1 MEEEP
6 LVHGVPGASD
16 CYEKQR
22 GDCPDGGG
30 EKLGGPVSSRQL
42 MLWEVPGQKP
52 AGGVSEEKELHSH
65 PARGHLHTSAHLSS
79 WARGWE
85 FKSCFLLFVIPKA
98 PRASSVLLWRGRLAT
113 VPGVGMLQ
121 ETVKTTCCLG
131 LLLFLWLVLGVWDP
145 QAGSP
150 CWGSLMVRSRPITP
164 SIAWLI
170 LQMLPP
176 VQCTKGSHRDR
187 LQRKSEPLCTCSRL
201 LTQPWWTLR

>member
-1 MEEEP
+1 M
-6 LVHGVPGASD
+6 GVGKS
-16 CYEKQR
+16 
-22 GDCPDGGG
+22 
-30 EKLGGPVSSRQL
+30 LGGLCLAGSSCFGKC
-42 MLWEVPGQKP
+42 PGQKP

-85 FKSCFLLFVIPKA
+85 FKSCFLLYVVPKA
-98 PRASSVLLWRGRLAT
+98 PRASGVLLWRGDVPLSWGGRLAT

-131 LLLFLWLVLGVWDP
+131 LLLLLWLVLGAWDP

-150 CWGSLMVRSRPITP
+150 CWGSLMVRSRPIIP
-164 SIAWLI
+164 SLAWLI

-176 VQCTKGSHRDR
+176 VQLTKGSHRDR

-201 LTQPWWTLR
+201 LTQPRWTPR